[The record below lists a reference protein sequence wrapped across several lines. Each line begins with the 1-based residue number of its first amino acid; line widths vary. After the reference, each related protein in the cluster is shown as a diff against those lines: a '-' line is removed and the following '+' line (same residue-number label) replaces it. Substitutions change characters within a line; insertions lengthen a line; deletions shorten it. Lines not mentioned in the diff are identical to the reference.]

1 MRVEE
6 PLTRWPERT
15 ILHEKKQL
23 DSPKQKRLEATNMTK
38 LRKLTALL
46 LAGALTLLLL
56 TACSGGGGSSGPEAQ
71 AEAKVMRAINNGR
84 ATALANDE
92 GMRTVANARLDAL
105 ELELNGAAL
114 GYKFSNKAD
123 VKWDADN
130 QNATLTLVAKYDYND
145 TTLQKIIDQI
155 KGSNQD
161 QALDFALK
169 GNYTKAGVVAR
180 IIRGQTYVAISL
192 RVGRN
197 L

>member
-1 MRVEE
+1 
-6 PLTRWPERT
+6 
-15 ILHEKKQL
+15 
-23 DSPKQKRLEATNMTK
+23 MTK

-46 LAGALTLLLL
+46 LAGVLTLLLL
-56 TACSGGGGSSGPEAQ
+56 TACSGGGGSSSPEAE
-71 AEAKVMRAINNGR
+71 AEAKVMRAINFKR
-84 ATALANDE
+84 TEPLSNDPD
-92 GMRTVANARLDAL
+92 MQKVAKAYLDAL

-123 VKWDADN
+123 AKWDADN

-155 KGSNQD
+155 SGSNQNK
-161 QALDFALK
+161 ALNFALN

>member
-1 MRVEE
+1 
-6 PLTRWPERT
+6 
-15 ILHEKKQL
+15 
-23 DSPKQKRLEATNMTK
+23 MTK

-46 LAGALTLLLL
+46 LAGVLTLLLL

-71 AEAKVMRAINNGR
+71 AEAEVMRAINFKR
-84 ATALANDE
+84 TEPLSNDPD
-92 GMRTVANARLDAL
+92 MQKVAKTYLDAL

-123 VKWDADN
+123 AKWDADN

-155 KGSNQD
+155 SGSNQNK
-161 QALDFALK
+161 ALNFALN

>member
-1 MRVEE
+1 
-6 PLTRWPERT
+6 
-15 ILHEKKQL
+15 
-23 DSPKQKRLEATNMTK
+23 MTK

-71 AEAKVMRAINNGR
+71 AEAKVMQAINNDR
-84 ATALANDE
+84 AMN
-92 GMRTVANARLDAL
+92 GRTVALSNDPDMQKVAKTYLDAL

-123 VKWDADN
+123 ATWDADN

-155 KGSNQD
+155 KGSD
-161 QALDFALK
+161 QNKALNFALN

>member
-1 MRVEE
+1 
-6 PLTRWPERT
+6 
-15 ILHEKKQL
+15 
-23 DSPKQKRLEATNMTK
+23 MTK

-71 AEAKVMRAINNGR
+71 AEANVMQAINKGR
-84 ATALANDE
+84 TVALANDD
-92 GMRTVANARLDAL
+92 GMRTVANAHLNDLDA
-105 ELELNGAAL
+105 
-114 GYKFSNKAD
+114 
-123 VKWDADN
+123 KWDADN

-155 KGSNQD
+155 KGND
-161 QALDFALK
+161 QNEALDFALN

-180 IIRGQTYVAISL
+180 TIRGQTYVAISL

>member
-1 MRVEE
+1 
-6 PLTRWPERT
+6 
-15 ILHEKKQL
+15 
-23 DSPKQKRLEATNMTK
+23 MTK

-56 TACSGGGGSSGPEAQ
+56 TACSGGGGSSGPKAQ
-71 AEAKVMRAINNGR
+71 AEANVMQAINKGR
-84 ATALANDE
+84 TVALANDD
-92 GMRTVANARLDAL
+92 GMRTVANARLDDL
-105 ELELNGAAL
+105 EAKLKFDAF
-114 GYKFSNKAD
+114 GYTVFNKVDAM
-123 VKWDADN
+123 WDADN

-145 TTLQKIIDQI
+145 TTLQNIIDQI
-155 KGSNQD
+155 KGNNQD
-161 QALDFALK
+161 QALDFALN

>member
-1 MRVEE
+1 
-6 PLTRWPERT
+6 
-15 ILHEKKQL
+15 
-23 DSPKQKRLEATNMTK
+23 MTK

-56 TACSGGGGSSGPEAQ
+56 TACSGGGGSSSPEAQ
-71 AEAKVMRAINNGR
+71 AEAEAKVMRAINSGR

-92 GMRTVANARLDAL
+92 GMRTVANARLDDL
-105 ELELNGAAL
+105 EAKLKFNAF
-114 GYKFSNKAD
+114 GYTVFNKVDA
-123 VKWDADN
+123 KWDADN

-155 KGSNQD
+155 KGND
-161 QALDFALK
+161 QNEALDFALN

-180 IIRGQTYVAISL
+180 TIHGQTYVAISL

>member
-1 MRVEE
+1 
-6 PLTRWPERT
+6 
-15 ILHEKKQL
+15 
-23 DSPKQKRLEATNMTK
+23 MTK

-71 AEAKVMRAINNGR
+71 AEAEVMRAINNGR
-84 ATALANDE
+84 
-92 GMRTVANARLDAL
+92 TVALSNDPDMQEVAKARLDDLDAKL
-105 ELELNGAAL
+105 KFDAF
-114 GYKFSNKAD
+114 GYTVFNKVDA
-123 VKWDADN
+123 KWDNDN
-130 QNATLTLVAKYDYND
+130 KNATLTLVAKYDYND

-161 QALDFALK
+161 QALDFALN
-169 GNYTKAGVVAR
+169 GNYTKAGVAAR